1 MNQYLME
8 VIKFINWLSFP
19 IVIFKIKDADDPDFI
34 ISYANVAFK
43 KGLSKSKMEI
53 IGQSLKTIVPDYQ
66 SPNFDKILNVAL
78 SKVSQ
83 SLYIFRDEHYYKIF
97 IYHMENEDVLMMIED
112 LTDLFLA
119 QREIKAN
126 SELYRQ
132 AIETANDIIFDY
144 YPQYQQVNFTKF
156 AKEFSNFTKQTAKF
170 PSSLVD
176 NHFIHADDEK
186 DFLDLFSPSNQERES
201 QTATI
206 RILANNQQYYWCK
219 FTLHYH
225 QDNLTN
231 AKIIGTIT
239 NINDFIEEQT
249 KLKIAAESD
258 YLTGIYNKR
267 TFETLVSEY
276 LSKEDHQ
283 KQHALFLF
291 DVDNFKE
298 VNDCFGHILGD
309 ELLSELTKKIVEVF
323 RKDDIIGRVGGD
335 EFMVFMKNVQGQND
349 VNAKAEKISSIIKN
363 SFLHPELD
371 IHITISIG
379 IALYP
384 NSGTDFKTLYQNADN
399 ALYDSKA
406 MGKDKYHIFDPEND
420 HYCFF
425 DHQKDYEALV
435 SRKKFAYNVANQ
447 VLRQLSQEPNQAI
460 ENILSIVISNFDFHR
475 ASIYVCDE
483 QEKTFTRQI
492 LKMVGGLN
500 NTGKAI
506 ISLHEWGIIL
516 EELFE
521 KKSIYYPDISQS
533 NILAQIIM
541 EIRQTKSV
549 FMYSFCK
556 SNDQKAFI
564 LLENVMG
571 KTQLPAEKVDEIIS
585 VMQVI
590 TLLMDK

>member
-8 VIKFINWLSFP
+8 VIKFINWISFP

-156 AKEFSNFTKQTAKF
+156 AKEFSNFTKQTSKF

-249 KLKIAAESD
+249 KLKIAA
-258 YLTGIYNKR
+258 
-267 TFETLVSEY
+267 
-276 LSKEDHQ
+276 
-283 KQHALFLF
+283 
-291 DVDNFKE
+291 
-298 VNDCFGHILGD
+298 
-309 ELLSELTKKIVEVF
+309 
-323 RKDDIIGRVGGD
+323 
-335 EFMVFMKNVQGQND
+335 
-349 VNAKAEKISSIIKN
+349 
-363 SFLHPELD
+363 
-371 IHITISIG
+371 
-379 IALYP
+379 
-384 NSGTDFKTLYQNADN
+384 
-399 ALYDSKA
+399 
-406 MGKDKYHIFDPEND
+406 
-420 HYCFF
+420 
-425 DHQKDYEALV
+425 
-435 SRKKFAYNVANQ
+435 
-447 VLRQLSQEPNQAI
+447 
-460 ENILSIVISNFDFHR
+460 
-475 ASIYVCDE
+475 
-483 QEKTFTRQI
+483 
-492 LKMVGGLN
+492 
-500 NTGKAI
+500 
-506 ISLHEWGIIL
+506 
-516 EELFE
+516 
-521 KKSIYYPDISQS
+521 
-533 NILAQIIM
+533 
-541 EIRQTKSV
+541 
-549 FMYSFCK
+549 
-556 SNDQKAFI
+556 
-564 LLENVMG
+564 
-571 KTQLPAEKVDEIIS
+571 
-585 VMQVI
+585 
-590 TLLMDK
+590 